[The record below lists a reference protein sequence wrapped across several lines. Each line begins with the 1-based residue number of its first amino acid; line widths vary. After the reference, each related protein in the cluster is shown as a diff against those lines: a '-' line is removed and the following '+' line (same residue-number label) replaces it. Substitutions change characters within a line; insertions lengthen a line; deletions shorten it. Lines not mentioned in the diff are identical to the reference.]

1 MVEVRTGKSSATY
14 FTVNGVDLGHMSN
27 AGNPETWLFAPPDR
41 AGAHRPALTDRMG
54 TPGARLED
62 LAQRLQVTCLASA
75 ITVATA
81 ESCTGG
87 LVAHAIT
94 SQPGSSGYYVGGVV
108 SYSNEVKSIA
118 LGVPTEVLAA
128 HGAVS
133 AQVAVAMAAGVRE
146 RLGAAVLGVGV
157 TGVAGPD
164 GGTPD
169 KPVGLVYIAVAD
181 GAGTDVR
188 RFLWPGDRASNIED
202 SAAAAL
208 ELLLERATQATA
220 VPPVGAS

>member
-1 MVEVRTGKSSATY
+1 
-14 FTVNGVDLGHMSN
+14 
-27 AGNPETWLFAPPDR
+27 
-41 AGAHRPALTDRMG
+41 MG

-62 LAQRLQVTCLASA
+62 LAQRLQVTCLAGA

-94 SQPGSSGYYVGGVV
+94 SQSGSSGYYVGGVV
-108 SYSNEVKSIA
+108 SYSNEVKSIT

-146 RLGAAVLGVGV
+146 RLGAVLGVGV

-220 VPPVGAS
+220 ARPVGAS